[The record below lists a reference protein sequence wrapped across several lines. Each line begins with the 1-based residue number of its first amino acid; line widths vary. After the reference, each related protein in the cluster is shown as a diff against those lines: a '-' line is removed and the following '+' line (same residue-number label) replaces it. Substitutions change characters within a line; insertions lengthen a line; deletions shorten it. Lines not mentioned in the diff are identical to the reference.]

1 MFCDVGLKFVGT
13 GSMGIILITQV
24 IMQLRVKA
32 MYGKIM
38 SRLITVFWIL
48 ETLAV
53 VALGVASLAAIDVV
67 PYTLEETRMCN
78 PTYLPPFAFLFWVPV
93 IIFETFL
100 FSLALRMAYHNFQ
113 EIGSWRGVSMFH
125 IILRDNFIFFVIAF
139 ASYIITAVTWLS
151 ANPRYFTLPGSFT
164 CAFTTIM
171 GCRLILN
178 LCRVYYHPTTVQVQS
193 IWAASE
199 AIRFKPSASAA
210 DTTPMYEN
218 WAVESEQ
225 RPRPKSPAEGG
236 HELYD
241 LPTLNRTK
249 NEE

>member
-1 MFCDVGLKFVGT
+1 
-13 GSMGIILITQV
+13 
-24 IMQLRVKA
+24 
-32 MYGKIM
+32 
-38 SRLITVFWIL
+38 
-48 ETLAV
+48 
-53 VALGVASLAAIDVV
+53 
-67 PYTLEETRMCN
+67 MCN
-78 PTYLPPFAFLFWVPV
+78 PTYLPPFAFLFWVPI

-125 IILRDNFIFFVIAF
+125 IILRDNFIFFVMYVYLLYSSPVFTLTLLHSAF

-178 LCRVYYHPTTVQVQS
+178 LCRVYYHPTTVQPQS

-199 AIRFKPSASAA
+199 AIRFKPPESAA
-210 DTTPMYEN
+210 DTPTYGN
-218 WAVESEQ
+218 WTVEGDQS
-225 RPRPKSPAEGG
+225 PRPKSPAEGG
-236 HELYD
+236 YD
-241 LPTLNRTK
+241 LPHL
-249 NEE
+249 EEQ

>member
-1 MFCDVGLKFVGT
+1 
-13 GSMGIILITQV
+13 
-24 IMQLRVKA
+24 
-32 MYGKIM
+32 
-38 SRLITVFWIL
+38 
-48 ETLAV
+48 
-53 VALGVASLAAIDVV
+53 
-67 PYTLEETRMCN
+67 MCN

-125 IILRDNFIFFVIAF
+125 IILRDNFIFFVMYVFYHHYSSPFFTTLTFLHSAF

-178 LCRVYYHPTTVQVQS
+178 LCRVYYHPTTVQLPS

-199 AIRFKPSASAA
+199 AIRFKPPASAA

-225 RPRPKSPAEGG
+225 RARPKSPAEGG

-241 LPTLNRTK
+241 LPTLDRTK
-249 NEE
+249 IEE